1 MRLWKYFLI
10 FLFLSSCTSNQ
21 DPKFIAK
28 NQLIIDTHID
38 TPYRLYN
45 QLQENGSYEDISQI
59 TTFDFDY
66 IKALEGGL
74 NVSFFSIY
82 LPAQTQVDGSS
93 FQLANELIDMV
104 KTIVYNNSEHFF
116 LLNNSVYLANL
127 PGQNLIGIALGM
139 ENGAPIEGNLER
151 VKYFFDKGIRYIT
164 LTHSKSNHISDSS
177 YDENRQW
184 GGLSAFGKKLISEMN
199 NIGMII
205 DISHV
210 SDEAFMQVL
219 DISKAP
225 VIASHSSLRYFTPG
239 WERNVSDEMLIALAN
254 NGGVLQ
260 INFGSKFI
268 NYAEQNDDDY
278 NFATVSQTVD
288 HFDRAISLVGIDH
301 VGIGSDFDGVGDT
314 LPIGLKDASSYPNLI
329 EEFLKRGYSQSDIQK
344 ILGGNTLRVWREVE
358 NYARKNTSD

>member
-10 FLFLSSCTSNQ
+10 ILFLSSCTNNL
-21 DPKFIAK
+21 DPKFIAN

-45 QLQENGSYEDISQI
+45 QLQEYGSYEDISKR
-59 TTFDFDY
+59 TSFNFDY
-66 IKALEGGL
+66 IKAIEGGL

-93 FQLANELIDMV
+93 FELANELIDMV
-104 KTIVYNNSEHFF
+104 TTIVDNNPNNFF

-127 PGQNLIGIALGM
+127 PGQNLVGIALGM
-139 ENGAPIEGNLER
+139 ENGAAIEGNLER

-164 LTHSKSNHISDSS
+164 LTHAKSNHISDSS
-177 YDENRQW
+177 YDENQQW

-199 NIGMII
+199 NTGMII

-219 DISKAP
+219 EISKVP
-225 VIASHSSLRYFTPG
+225 VIASLSPLRHSTPN

-268 NYAEQNDDDY
+268 NFAEQNDDDY
-278 NFATVSQTVD
+278 NFATLSQTVD
-288 HFDRAISLVGIDH
+288 HFDRAISLVGVDH
-301 VGIGSDFDGVGDT
+301 VGIGSDFDGVGNT

-358 NYARKNTSD
+358 NYARKDSSD

>member
-10 FLFLSSCTSNQ
+10 ILFLSSCTNNL
-21 DPKFIAK
+21 DPKFIAN

-45 QLQENGSYEDISQI
+45 QLQEYGSYEDISKR
-59 TTFDFDY
+59 TSFNFDY
-66 IKALEGGL
+66 IKAIEGGL

-93 FQLANELIDMV
+93 FELANELIDMV
-104 KTIVYNNSEHFF
+104 TTIVDNNPNHFF

-127 PGQNLIGIALGM
+127 PGQNLVGIALGM
-139 ENGAPIEGNLER
+139 ENGAAIEGNLER

-164 LTHSKSNHISDSS
+164 LTHAKSNHISDSS

-184 GGLSAFGKKLISEMN
+184 GGLSTFGKKLISEMN
-199 NIGMII
+199 NTGMII

-219 DISKAP
+219 EISKVP
-225 VIASHSSLRYFTPG
+225 VIASHSSLRHFTPN

-268 NYAEQNDDDY
+268 NFAEQNDDDY
-278 NFATVSQTVD
+278 NFATVGQTVD
-288 HFDRAISLVGIDH
+288 HFDRAISLVGVDH

-329 EEFLKRGYSQSDIQK
+329 EEFLKREG
-344 ILGGNTLRVWREVE
+344 TLNQIYKRF
-358 NYARKNTSD
+358 

>member
-21 DPKFIAK
+21 DPKFIAN

-104 KTIVYNNSEHFF
+104 TTIVDNNSEHFF
-116 LLNNSVYLANL
+116 LLNNSVYLAIL

-139 ENGAPIEGNLER
+139 ENGAPIEGNLE
-151 VKYFFDKGIRYIT
+151 KLNFF
-164 LTHSKSNHISDSS
+164 
-177 YDENRQW
+177 
-184 GGLSAFGKKLISEMN
+184 LIK
-199 NIGMII
+199 
-205 DISHV
+205 V
-210 SDEAFMQVL
+210 
-219 DISKAP
+219 
-225 VIASHSSLRYFTPG
+225 
-239 WERNVSDEMLIALAN
+239 
-254 NGGVLQ
+254 
-260 INFGSKFI
+260 
-268 NYAEQNDDDY
+268 
-278 NFATVSQTVD
+278 
-288 HFDRAISLVGIDH
+288 
-301 VGIGSDFDGVGDT
+301 
-314 LPIGLKDASSYPNLI
+314 
-329 EEFLKRGYSQSDIQK
+329 
-344 ILGGNTLRVWREVE
+344 
-358 NYARKNTSD
+358 

>member
-1 MRLWKYFLI
+1 MVR
-10 FLFLSSCTSNQ
+10 T
-21 DPKFIAK
+21 
-28 NQLIIDTHID
+28 IID
-38 TPYRLYN
+38 
-45 QLQENGSYEDISQI
+45 
-59 TTFDFDY
+59 
-66 IKALEGGL
+66 
-74 NVSFFSIY
+74 
-82 LPAQTQVDGSS
+82 
-93 FQLANELIDMV
+93 
-104 KTIVYNNSEHFF
+104 NNSEHFF

-184 GGLSAFGKKLISEMN
+184 GGLSTFGKKLVSEMN

-219 DISKAP
+219 DISEAP

-239 WERNVSDEMLIALAN
+239 WERNVSDEMLIALAD

-268 NYAEQNDDDY
+268 NYAKQNDGEY
-278 NFATVSQTVD
+278 NLSLI
-288 HFDRAISLVGIDH
+288 HISEP
-301 VGIGSDFDGVGDT
+301 T
-314 LPIGLKDASSYPNLI
+314 RPY
-329 EEFLKRGYSQSDIQK
+329 
-344 ILGGNTLRVWREVE
+344 
-358 NYARKNTSD
+358 

>member
-10 FLFLSSCTSNQ
+10 ILFLSSCTNNL
-21 DPKFIAK
+21 DPKFIAN

-45 QLQENGSYEDISQI
+45 QLQEYGSYEDISKR
-59 TTFDFDY
+59 TSFNFDY
-66 IKALEGGL
+66 IKAIEGGL

-93 FQLANELIDMV
+93 FELANELIDMV
-104 KTIVYNNSEHFF
+104 TTIVDNNPNNFF

-127 PGQNLIGIALGM
+127 PGQNLVGIALGM
-139 ENGAPIEGNLER
+139 ENGAAIEGNLER

-164 LTHSKSNHISDSS
+164 LTHAKSNHISDSS
-177 YDENRQW
+177 YDENQQW

-199 NIGMII
+199 NTGMII

-219 DISKAP
+219 EISKVP
-225 VIASHSSLRYFTPG
+225 VIASHSSLRHFTPN

-268 NYAEQNDDDY
+268 NFAEQNDDDY
-278 NFATVSQTVD
+278 NFATVGQTVD
-288 HFDRAISLVGIDH
+288 HFDRAISLVGVDH

-329 EEFLKRGYSQSDIQK
+329 EEFLKREG
-344 ILGGNTLRVWREVE
+344 TLNQIYKRF
-358 NYARKNTSD
+358 

>member
-10 FLFLSSCTSNQ
+10 ILFLSSCTNNL
-21 DPKFIAK
+21 DPKFIAN

-45 QLQENGSYEDISQI
+45 QLQEYGSYEDISKR
-59 TTFDFDY
+59 TSFNFDY
-66 IKALEGGL
+66 IKAIEGGL

-93 FQLANELIDMV
+93 FELANELIDMV
-104 KTIVYNNSEHFF
+104 TTIVDNNPNNFF

-127 PGQNLIGIALGM
+127 PGQNLVGIALGM
-139 ENGAPIEGNLER
+139 ENGAAIEGNLER
-151 VKYFFDKGIRYIT
+151 VKHFFDKGIRYIT

-177 YDENRQW
+177 YDENQQW

-199 NIGMII
+199 NTGMII

-219 DISKAP
+219 EISKVP
-225 VIASHSSLRYFTPG
+225 VIASHSSLRHSTPN

-268 NYAEQNDDDY
+268 NFAEQNDDDY
-278 NFATVSQTVD
+278 NFATLSQTVD
-288 HFDRAISLVGIDH
+288 HFDRAISLVGVDH
-301 VGIGSDFDGVGDT
+301 VGIGSDFDGVGNT

-358 NYARKNTSD
+358 NYARKDSSD

>member
-10 FLFLSSCTSNQ
+10 ILFLSSCTNNL
-21 DPKFIAK
+21 DPKFIAN

-45 QLQENGSYEDISQI
+45 QLQEYGSYEDISKR
-59 TTFDFDY
+59 TSFNFDY
-66 IKALEGGL
+66 IKAIEGGL

-93 FQLANELIDMV
+93 FELANELIDMV
-104 KTIVYNNSEHFF
+104 TTIVDNNPNNFF

-127 PGQNLIGIALGM
+127 PGQNLVGIALGM
-139 ENGAPIEGNLER
+139 ENGAAIEGNLER
-151 VKYFFDKGIRYIT
+151 VKHFFDKGIRYIT

-177 YDENRQW
+177 YDENQQW

-199 NIGMII
+199 NTGMII

-219 DISKAP
+219 EISKVP
-225 VIASHSSLRYFTPG
+225 VIASLSPLRHSTPN

-268 NYAEQNDDDY
+268 NFAEQNDDDY
-278 NFATVSQTVD
+278 NFATLSQTVD
-288 HFDRAISLVGIDH
+288 HFDTAISLVGVDH
-301 VGIGSDFDGVGDT
+301 VGIGSDFDGVG
-314 LPIGLKDASSYPNLI
+314 
-329 EEFLKRGYSQSDIQK
+329 
-344 ILGGNTLRVWREVE
+344 NTYQLV
-358 NYARKNTSD
+358 

>member
-10 FLFLSSCTSNQ
+10 ILFLSSCTNNL
-21 DPKFIAK
+21 DPKFIAN

-45 QLQENGSYEDISQI
+45 QLQEYGSYEDISKR
-59 TTFDFDY
+59 TSFNFDY
-66 IKALEGGL
+66 IKAIEGGL

-93 FQLANELIDMV
+93 FELANELIDMV
-104 KTIVYNNSEHFF
+104 TTIVDNNPNNFF

-127 PGQNLIGIALGM
+127 PGQNLVGIALGM
-139 ENGAPIEGNLER
+139 ENGAAIEGNLER
-151 VKYFFDKGIRYIT
+151 VKHFFDKGIRYIT

-177 YDENRQW
+177 YDENQQW

-199 NIGMII
+199 NTGMII

-219 DISKAP
+219 EISKVP
-225 VIASHSSLRYFTPG
+225 VIASHSSLRHFTPN

-268 NYAEQNDDDY
+268 NFAQQNDDDY
-278 NFATVSQTVD
+278 NFATVGQTVD
-288 HFDRAISLVGIDH
+288 HFDRAIRLVGVDH

-358 NYARKNTSD
+358 NYARKDSSD